1 MPPRQPNDRA
11 INNSFT
17 LGNIQLVSRTSICT
31 IRGPAM
37 RRSTVA
43 DHSRIV
49 DFRRYCWVYCWGLVS
64 LPPKLLN
71 QHHLRTRTSPRR
83 YDLRESAIRTFARA
97 HAFRA
102 ERNSAMHLR
111 RDFALGA
118 LIALMWVSASTAQ
131 SPKVPADTTPTD
143 VYREVQAVADVV
155 EQIRLY
161 MDGQPTRNR
170 RSTSAA
176 SPRVRSFS
184 RPTRYAKR

>member
-1 MPPRQPNDRA
+1 
-11 INNSFT
+11 
-17 LGNIQLVSRTSICT
+17 
-31 IRGPAM
+31 
-37 RRSTVA
+37 
-43 DHSRIV
+43 
-49 DFRRYCWVYCWGLVS
+49 
-64 LPPKLLN
+64 
-71 QHHLRTRTSPRR
+71 
-83 YDLRESAIRTFARA
+83 
-97 HAFRA
+97 
-102 ERNSAMHLR
+102 MHLR